1 MLNKIDGFS
10 RKDGQLYCEDLPVEE
25 IADNY
30 DTPLYIYSRNHYLQQ
45 VKKFQDALAGI
56 EHQVCFAVKANS
68 NLAILKDLA
77 AAGCG
82 FDIISAGELERVR
95 KAGGDPGSIVYAGVG
110 KTEKEQ
116 EMALEAGIRLFNVES
131 MPELEQLNRLAGQRG
146 ERARISFRVNPDI
159 DAPTHEKITTG
170 KKETKFGIPGGK
182 LEKYAAEAAELDNVE
197 LSGLHFHIGSQI
209 TSPAPFAR
217 LAKKAREFVRVLR
230 SEGHELETLNLGG
243 GLGISYRDEQVLE
256 PGRWAEAILPEIE
269 ELGLKLIVEPGRF
282 VVGNSGILVSEVI
295 YRKEVEARNFI
306 VIDSGMNTLLRPAM
320 YDAYHEIQPVTSH
333 GRKKIEAD
341 VVGPVCETGDILGA
355 KRTIEKPESGDRL
368 AVFGAGAY
376 GFSMASHYNSY
387 PRPAEIL
394 VDGDEENLIRE
405 RESYEDLWRHERL

>member
-1 MLNKIDGFS
+1 M
-10 RKDGQLYCEDLPVEE
+10 
-25 IADNY
+25 
-30 DTPLYIYSRNHYLQQ
+30 
-45 VKKFQDALAGI
+45 
-56 EHQVCFAVKANS
+56 
-68 NLAILKDLA
+68 
-77 AAGCG
+77 
-82 FDIISAGELERVR
+82 
-95 KAGGDPGSIVYAGVG
+95 
-110 KTEKEQ
+110 
-116 EMALEAGIRLFNVES
+116 
-131 MPELEQLNRLAGQRG
+131 
-146 ERARISFRVNPDI
+146 
-159 DAPTHEKITTG
+159 
-170 KKETKFGIPGGK
+170 
-182 LEKYAAEAAELDNVE
+182 
-197 LSGLHFHIGSQI
+197 
-209 TSPAPFAR
+209 
-217 LAKKAREFVRVLR
+217 
-230 SEGHELETLNLGG
+230 
-243 GLGISYRDEQVLE
+243 
-256 PGRWAEAILPEIE
+256 
-269 ELGLKLIVEPGRF
+269 KLIVEPGRF